1 MSFSSDLRN
10 ELLELKMWDNNSSI
24 KQDEQLAR
32 LCVREAFIKSGF
44 INDPKKEYHLEILFK
59 TKKKAE
65 EMKKLLEQCNINNV
79 GITKKGT
86 GTIVYIKDGESISSF
101 LALIGANNAVL
112 RFEETRVMK
121 EARNNI
127 NRIVNCETANLNKT
141 IDAATEQIKNIKH
154 LKQKHK
160 FNTLP
165 ENLKEIANLR
175 INNPD
180 ASYEE
185 LGKMLAKPISKSGVS
200 HRLNKIN
207 EIAKEINN

>member
-1 MSFSSDLRN
+1 MSFSSDLKN
-10 ELLELKMWDNNSSI
+10 ELLELKMWDNKSTL

-44 INDPKKEYHLEILFK
+44 INSPNKEYHLEILFK
-59 TKKKAE
+59 TNKKAE
-65 EMKKLLEQCNINNV
+65 EMKILLEQLGIQNV
-79 GITKKGT
+79 GITKKGN
-86 GTIVYIKDGESISSF
+86 GIIVYIKDGENISSF

-121 EARNNI
+121 ETRNNI

-141 IDAATEQIKNIKH
+141 IDAAVEQIKNIKI

-160 FNTLP
+160 FHNLP
-165 ENLKEIANLR
+165 EPLQEIANLR
-175 INNPD
+175 IKHPE

-185 LGKMLAKPISKSGVS
+185 LGKMLKKPIGKSGVS

-207 EIAKEINN
+207 DIAKEI